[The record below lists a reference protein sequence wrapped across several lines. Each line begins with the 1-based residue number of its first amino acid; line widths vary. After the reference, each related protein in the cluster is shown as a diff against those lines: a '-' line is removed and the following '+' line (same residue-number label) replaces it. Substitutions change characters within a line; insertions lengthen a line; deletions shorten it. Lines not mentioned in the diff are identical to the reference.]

1 MKTHEQTF
9 EWINTMKTHE
19 QTFEWID
26 TMKTHEQ
33 TFEWIDT
40 MKTNEQTWN
49 ESIPWKLMNRPEMNQ
64 YHENTFYCSYE
75 AS

>member
-1 MKTHEQTF
+1 
-9 EWINTMKTHE
+9 MKTHE

-49 ESIPWKLMNRPEMNQ
+49 ESIPWKHNFTAVMKRHNISFM
-64 YHENTFYCSYE
+64 SY
-75 AS
+75 